1 MFTTILNNITTISAI
16 VIGLSGSV
24 LIICKICKI
33 KIPEG
38 VVKHAYLFGFI
49 ISLGAIC
56 MSLLYSEI
64 IGFSMQALLV
74 ATDLYLPTSDSI
86 RTRSLEKYPTYIIR
100 NIALW
105 LTAIGGIISAYH
117 NFIYYT
123 DYSPLPCDAAASCTQ
138 QLVTTLGFMSIPLM
152 ALCAFIGLLQSFCY
166 YPKNPRSSYPQMFL
180 RKCRK

>member
-64 IGFSMQALLV
+64 IGFPPCKLCWLQRIFIYPQAIVFGLALWK
-74 ATDLYLPTSDSI
+74 
-86 RTRSLEKYPTYIIR
+86 KYPTYIIR

-152 ALCAFIGLLQSFCY
+152 ALCAFIGLFAVILLL
-166 YPKNPRSSYPQMFL
+166 PKES
-180 RKCRK
+180 KE